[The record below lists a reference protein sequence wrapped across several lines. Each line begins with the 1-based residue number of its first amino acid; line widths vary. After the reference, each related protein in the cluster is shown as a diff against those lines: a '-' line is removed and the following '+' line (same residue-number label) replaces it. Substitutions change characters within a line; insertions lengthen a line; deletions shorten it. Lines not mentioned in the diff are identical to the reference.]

1 MQAETAVFGP
11 GRQFPQTDWNLLEP
25 AHDLESIDLLARRY
39 WKPLYF
45 FVRQHRFDI
54 ETSKDIVQSFLANV
68 VERDTFHKADYR
80 LGRFRTFIL
89 AALGNFIK
97 NWVKS
102 AARLKRGGGVKL
114 VSLGSNAAIAEYSPR
129 FATEEAPPDLTVN
142 RAWARSL
149 LEQSI
154 QDLEGH
160 PQHVLAFQ
168 LFQSGASY
176 EQISEKT
183 GLSALASKVAVH
195 RMRGKLRKVLTARIA
210 ETVGTEGDLDA
221 ELSEFVGL
229 LS

>member
-1 MQAETAVFGP
+1 MQAETAVFGTD
-11 GRQFPQTDWNLLEP
+11 RQFPQTDWGLIAP
-25 AHDLESIDLLARRY
+25 AQDLHSIDLLARRY
-39 WKPLYF
+39 WKPLYY

-54 ETSKDIVQSFLANV
+54 ETSKDIVQSFLASV
-68 VERDTFHKADYR
+68 IKRGTFHKADCK

-89 AALGNFIK
+89 TALGNFIK
-97 NWVKS
+97 NWMKS
-102 AARLKRGGGVKL
+102 ASRLKRGGGL
-114 VSLGSNAAIAEYSPR
+114 QPVSLGSNAALAEYSPR
-129 FATEEAPPDLTVN
+129 FATEEDPPDMNVD

-149 LEQSI
+149 LDQSLE
-154 QDLEGH
+154 DLEGLPSH
-160 PQHVLAFQ
+160 LLAFR

-176 EQISEKT
+176 EQISDKT

-210 ETVGTEGDLDA
+210 EAVGTEADLDA